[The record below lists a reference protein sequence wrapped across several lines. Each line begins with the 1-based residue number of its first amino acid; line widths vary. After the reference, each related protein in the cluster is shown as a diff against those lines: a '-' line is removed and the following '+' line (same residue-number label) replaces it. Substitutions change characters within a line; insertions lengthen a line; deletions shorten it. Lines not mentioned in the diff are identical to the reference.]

1 MSNPTVEIKGAT
13 GTVFLTGRFT
23 FDVQKAF
30 KEAVNPLLDNPAIR
44 TIAIDL
50 SAASYMDSA
59 ALGILLLVR
68 KRRRFVGQIAGLY
81 FILEGIGRT
90 VTEIWRGDADRGVIQ
105 SLPWLSTGRLTALA
119 FAVFGVFLL
128 FWFSRKKQ
136 VEVKA

>member
-59 ALGILLLVR
+59 AAGDLLLVR
-68 KRRRFVGQIAGLY
+68 EKATTTAADGAAEPKPHVLPIPQAG
-81 FILEGIGRT
+81 EVR
-90 VTEIWRGDADRGVIQ
+90 Q
-105 SLPWLSTGRLTALA
+105 A
-119 FAVFGVFLL
+119 F
-128 FWFSRKKQ
+128 RDQ
-136 VEVKA
+136 

>member
-68 KRRRFVGQIAGLY
+68 EKATTHGKQMALRNANPTVLP
-81 FILEGIGRT
+81 ILKL
-90 VTEIWRGDADRGVIQ
+90 VKFDR
-105 SLPWLSTGRLTALA
+105 
-119 FAVFGVFLL
+119 L
-128 FWFSRKKQ
+128 FETS
-136 VEVKA
+136 